1 MNAVIENKINV
12 SEVIGHYVEADIS
25 VKGYYGKTRINM
37 NGRIIYSEYN
47 ATLFFKPKGS
57 KNRGY
62 FIESEED
69 VHSVKI
75 IRKDNKNHKYYKEVY
90 ENKEQYEK
98 EYFKRLKKEEE
109 EKEKQRQ
116 LRQERM
122 EQERQRKLEKEQQ
135 EINEAKKLD
144 GYEELEKEV
153 IDFYESFEGEFY
165 NERFVKN
172 TYVPLLNKLIHKAIP
187 NVNDYPKHYFCK
199 RNNPKFSKLIERKLN
214 IKLGNTQK
222 GNVELINNYLAS

>member
-1 MNAVIENKINV
+1 MTVNTLIKIEDV
-12 SEVIGHYVEADIS
+12 LGHYVEADVS
-25 VKGYYGKTRINM
+25 LKGYVGKVRQTLT
-37 NGRIIYSEYN
+37 GRIIYSEYN
-47 ATLFFKPKGS
+47 ASLFFKPKGS

-90 ENKEQYEK
+90 KNKEQYEK
-98 EYFKRLKKEEE
+98 EYFKRMEKEKE

-116 LRQERM
+116 LRQERI

-144 GYEELEKEV
+144 GYEKLEKEV

-165 NERFVKN
+165 NERLVKN

-187 NVNDYPKHYFCK
+187 NVNDYPKYYFCK
-199 RNNPKFSKLIERKLN
+199 RNNLKFSKLIERKLN

-222 GNVELINNYLAS
+222 GNVEVLNNYLQS